1 MRKIALLLV
10 LLLAS
15 ASAHAQTTSGATSA
29 VNISNPASTDSKN
42 RLITPPTVVAPGLV
56 AAGMETCLGSS
67 SGGVSMMGA
76 GLTFG
81 RTTPDDGCSIR
92 LAARQLFAFG
102 FQKAA
107 LALMCQDPRV
117 VEAMAAVGQP
127 CPVASAERGARL
139 GQKVAELKFNSDIT
153 GSIDRPRTKVFAPW
167 TNPDDVIVQVS
178 TEEATEKGLSVE
190 EERWFTPQ
198 RELTSLNPCA

>member
-15 ASAHAQTTSGATSA
+15 ASARAQTTSGATSA

-42 RLITPPTVVAPGLV
+42 RLITPPTVVAPGLA

-67 SGGVSMMGA
+67 SGGVSVMGA
-76 GLTFG
+76 DLTFG
-81 RTTPDDGCSIR
+81 RTTPDDECSIL

-117 VEAMAAVGQP
+117 AEAMAAVGQP
-127 CPVASAERGARL
+127 CPFATAESGARL
-139 GQKVAELKFNSDIT
+139 GQKVAELKFAGDIT
-153 GSIDRPRTKVFAPW
+153 GSIDRPRTKVFAPRK
-167 TNPDDVIVQVS
+167 NPDDVVVQVS
-178 TEEATEKGLSVE
+178 AEEATEKGLSVE
-190 EERWFTPQ
+190 EERWFT
-198 RELTSLNPCA
+198 RHNAN

>member
-10 LLLAS
+10 LLLVLLLAS
-15 ASAHAQTTSGATSA
+15 ASGHAQTTSGATSA
-29 VNISNPASTDSKN
+29 VNISNPASADSKN
-42 RLITPPTVVAPGLV
+42 RLITPPTVVAPGLA
-56 AAGMETCLGSS
+56 AAGMEICLGSS
-67 SGGVSMMGA
+67 SGCVSMMGA

-117 VEAMAAVGQP
+117 AGAMAAVGQP
-127 CPVASAERGARL
+127 CPVASVGSGARL
-139 GQKVAELKFNSDIT
+139 GQKFAGDIT
-153 GSIDRPRTKVFAPW
+153 GSIDRPRIKVFAPW
-167 TNPDDVIVQVS
+167 RNPDDVVVQVS
-178 TEEATEKGLSVE
+178 AEEATEKGLSAE
-190 EERWFTPQ
+190 EERWFT
-198 RELTSLNPCA
+198 RHNAN